1 MRIYLDAEDLHKL
14 LKSRTDK
21 IGRNAKSGIADI
33 FAGLVCVIPNIFSH
47 YSNLGDIPGWVCNI
61 LLVSFGIGFIMYGT
75 HSFIE
80 KDRYT
85 YRNLQEE
92 ILGLDANDH
101 PFSIVAVK
109 DSFNEHPNRFL
120 LYHDI
125 RWGCDFFFSYKT
137 RASEAE
143 DVDNIRTS
151 LSNSL
156 KVDKAAISVQYAT
169 EEIHTKFS
177 VSDKYTKTYRHK
189 LYSASI
195 SHFPESEMQDSFS
208 IDGTDYKWMSLNEMM
223 KDPVISEINM
233 DVVTMVKN
241 NLA

>member
-1 MRIYLDAEDLHKL
+1 MRIYIDAEDLRKL
-14 LKSRTDK
+14 LKSRADK
-21 IGRNAKSGIADI
+21 IGKNAKSGIA
-33 FAGLVCVIPNIFSH
+33 
-47 YSNLGDIPGWVCNI
+47 IPGWACNA
-61 LLVSFGIGFIMYGT
+61 LLVSFGIGFVMYGT
-75 HSFIE
+75 YSCIE

-92 ILGLDANDH
+92 ILGLDVNYH
-101 PFSIVAVK
+101 PFSVVAVK

-120 LYHDI
+120 LYHDA

-143 DVDNIRTS
+143 DIDNIRTA

-156 KVDKAAISVQYAT
+156 KVDKASISVRYAT

-177 VSDKYTKTYRHK
+177 VSDKYTKTYRHR

-195 SHFPESEMQDSFS
+195 SHFPENEMQDSFS

-223 KDPVISEINM
+223 KDPAISEINM
-233 DVVTMVKN
+233 DVVSMVKN